1 MKSNVMTCDS
11 DLIRGFQF
19 GNDASFAALWNR
31 YRANLRSF
39 IRHHVN
45 SNDVDDI
52 LQETSM
58 KVFSSLR
65 EHRYKDDGKFFSW
78 IAKIAAN
85 CIKDYY
91 RSRKKVYAITDSEHA
106 LDYFN
111 ESSQVAEVND
121 NVESDIIKVEEN
133 QRLGIM
139 IHMLPEK
146 IQQVVVMRCFNDM
159 KFEEIAEETNVSIN
173 TALGRMHNARI
184 YLRQFID
191 NGSRICI

>member
-1 MKSNVMTCDS
+1 
-11 DLIRGFQF
+11 
-19 GNDASFAALWNR
+19 
-31 YRANLRSF
+31 
-39 IRHHVN
+39 
-45 SNDVDDI
+45 
-52 LQETSM
+52 M

-121 NVESDIIKVEEN
+121 NVESDIIKGEEN